1 MTPAQRR
8 IVVALTGLIA
18 LTRLLAISRSMWDW
32 DEALFTMGVREYDV
46 PSHHPHPPGYPL
58 FMLAAKIAH
67 VVVRDDFR
75 AVQAVA
81 VLASLALFPAL
92 FFLARALRFSFP
104 AAAGGAAICAFFPNV
119 WYYGG
124 TALSDIPS
132 LVLVVLASALLLWRT
147 GTLACPRA
155 GGQARVPV
163 LHRIAGALVLGIA
176 IGVRPQNLLIGAVP
190 AAIAMWRR
198 RELVV
203 PAAVVAGTV
212 LIAYAGAALASS
224 SWRDY
229 LAVCAAQS
237 RYIHD
242 VDSYLNPARPSLA
255 SLASA
260 IFIHPMHAGRFDR
273 ILSALAAAGA
283 LLGIRDAGVRIAVA
297 MFVPIQLFTWLMLDA
312 SNVSRYS
319 IAFLPLYAFL
329 IANVFRSWAVIPCVA
344 YLIVWT
350 MPALNEVRR
359 TDSPVAAA
367 MTSLQS
373 APVVYAQAGVAPFA
387 NLFLRRVVP
396 IEREA
401 ELPLTD
407 APFVREG
414 ATITPNAHV
423 FRRDSRGHLSTFV
436 RRHFFEVSVMRA
448 KDAAVFG
455 DGWYAEESDG
465 VMAWRWMAGRATM
478 LLPPRARLT
487 MHFRVP
493 TGLTPTLTM
502 QLNGRVLGQWTCKAE
517 NTIMITTSSEARNEL
532 TLSIAPVAHVPN
544 DPRALGLQL
553 LSYDW
558 RSE

>member
-8 IVVALTGLIA
+8 IVVALTVLIA
-18 LTRLLAISRSMWDW
+18 ATRLLAISRSMWDW

-92 FFLARALRFSFP
+92 FFLARELRFPFP
-104 AAAGGAAICAFFPNV
+104 VAAGGAAICAFFPNV

-132 LVLVVLASALLLWRT
+132 LVLVVLASVLLLR
-147 GTLACPRA
+147 G
-155 GGQARVPV
+155 RVV
-163 LHRIAGALVLGIA
+163 AGALCLGIA
-176 IGVRPQNLLIGAVP
+176 IGIRPQNLLIGAVP
-190 AAIAMWRR
+190 LAIAMWRR
-198 RELVV
+198 REFVAPITIV
-203 PAAVVAGTV
+203 AATV
-212 LIAYAGAALASS
+212 IASYAGAALASS

-229 LAVCAAQS
+229 LAICAVQS
-237 RYIHD
+237 RYIRL
-242 VDSYLNPARPSLA
+242 VDSYLNPGRPSLA

-260 IFIHPMHAGRFDR
+260 IFIHPMHAGRFDGL
-273 ILSALAAAGA
+273 LSALAAAGA
-283 LLGIRDAGVRIAVA
+283 ILGFRHAGTRIAIA
-297 MFVPIQLFTWLMLDA
+297 MFLPIQLFTWLMLDA

-329 IANVFRSWAVIPCVA
+329 IANVFRGWATIPCAA

-350 MPALNEVRR
+350 LPALNEVRR

-367 MTSLQS
+367 MTSLRS
-373 APVVYAQAGVAPFA
+373 APVVYAQGGIAPFA
-387 NLFLRRVVP
+387 NVFLRHVVP
-396 IEREA
+396 IERES
-401 ELPLTD
+401 ELPMTD

-414 ATITPNAHV
+414 MTITPDAHL
-423 FRRDSRGHLSTFV
+423 FRRDSSGHLSTFV

-448 KDAAVFG
+448 RDAAVFG
-455 DGWYAEESDG
+455 DGWYGEESDG
-465 VMAWRWMAGRATM
+465 TAAWRWMPGRATM
-478 LLPPRARLT
+478 LLPPAGPHARLT

-493 TGLTPTLTM
+493 TGLTPTLTLT
-502 QLNGRVLGQWTCKAE
+502 LNGRFLGSWPCRPESMLDVVTPSA
-517 NTIMITTSSEARNEL
+517 ARNEL
-532 TLSIAPVAHVPN
+532 VLTIAPVAHAPN
-544 DPRALGLQL
+544 DPRDLGLQL
-553 LSYDW
+553 LGYDW